1 MNRGTH
7 FTLGDIGRPE
17 DRVVRIVNFHYEA
30 DVEDVRK
37 FFGNNFTI
45 VDFVRSINTKTHK
58 NTVGYVLFATEQERI
73 DAQVLSG
80 DKILDREVKVL
91 PAHGGFRGKYL
102 LIWSGETS

>member
-30 DVEDVRK
+30 DVDDVRK

-45 VDFVRSINTKTHK
+45 VDFVRSINTK
-58 NTVGYVLFATEQERI
+58 
-73 DAQVLSG
+73 DAQEYSRVCSVR
-80 DKILDREVKVL
+80 DRTR
-91 PAHGGFRGKYL
+91 AHRRASTV
-102 LIWSGETS
+102 WRQDS